1 MPFLAA
7 GRLPPLKHVRNVC
20 WLPNWRA
27 HYRELGLLQGNPS
40 FITRFCSVAP
50 PFWEASAIDP
60 SSLAEAG

>member
-40 FITRFCSVAP
+40 FITRFCSG
-50 PFWEASAIDP
+50 FGK
-60 SSLAEAG
+60 LAR